1 MVIHFTKYII
11 VFIGEV
17 TATICGAVGAVTL
30 WLELS
35 PDVTVAYLQTHRAA
49 VALRTISKNFT

>member
-17 TATICGAVGAVTL
+17 TTTICGTVEAVTV
-30 WLELS
+30 WLELP

-49 VALRTISKNFT
+49 VALRTTSKNFM